1 MKYVLELC
9 VTNDEN
15 GEALR
20 DLYDEAI
27 KRRED
32 GDIDDHWYQ
41 DAGFDLYMP
50 KYVEF
55 QPWETQIV
63 DLGVKCAAYRYDLSS
78 TSSDGE
84 EHIKRPTAFYIY
96 PRSSICKTAFRMSN
110 GTGII
115 DSGYRGNLKGAFDCA
130 KPRVAHIDKYT
141 RLLQICMPDL
151 SPFKVRLVRRLN
163 RTRRGGGGFGSTGS

>member
-1 MKYVLELC
+1 MSKYVLELC
-9 VTNDEN
+9 ITNDEN
-15 GEALR
+15 EEALR

-32 GDIDDHWYQ
+32 NDDDPWYQ

-78 TSSDGE
+78 ASSDGE
-84 EHIKRPTAFYIY
+84 AQIKKPTAFYVY
-96 PRSSICKTAFRMSN
+96 PRSSICKTAFRLAN
-110 GTGII
+110 GTGVGDDAIERY
-115 DSGYRGNLKGAFDCA
+115 G
-130 KPRVAHIDKYT
+130 
-141 RLLQICMPDL
+141 
-151 SPFKVRLVRRLN
+151 PF
-163 RTRRGGGGFGSTGS
+163 